1 MAVKIHIKG
10 NKYAICF
17 WLDAEGGCAVENYI
31 LELYENNNSDAE
43 AILNLLDRTAK
54 TGLISNEQKF
64 RFLKGNGQGLIEFK
78 ARGGTRV
85 LGFIIDETRII
96 ICTHGIPKLKE
107 KRFNREVEKA
117 QDIKQSYLIE
127 NLPEENNYVN

>member
-1 MAVKIHIKG
+1 MAVKTHIEGSKFT
-10 NKYAICF
+10 ICF
-17 WLDAEGGCAVENYI
+17 WLNADEECLVENYI
-31 LELYENNNSDAE
+31 LDLYENNNPDAE

-54 TGLISNEQKF
+54 TGLIHNEQKF
-64 RFLKGNGQGLIEFK
+64 RFLRGNGQGLVEFK

-85 LGFIIDETRII
+85 LGFIIEENRLI

-117 QDIKQSYLIE
+117 QEIKQSYLIE
-127 NLPEENNYVN
+127 NLPEENSYVN